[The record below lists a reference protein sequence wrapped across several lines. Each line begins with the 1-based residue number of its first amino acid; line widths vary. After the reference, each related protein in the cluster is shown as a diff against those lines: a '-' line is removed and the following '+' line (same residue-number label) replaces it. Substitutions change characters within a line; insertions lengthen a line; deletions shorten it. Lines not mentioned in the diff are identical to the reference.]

1 MDKILKEKI
10 INNIFEGIDKIIETE
25 YKHHPNESSYSVC
38 KIQEGYNDYLKI
50 TFRKGKINYFRNDF
64 DWDTTPNLKMTCEE
78 LKEIKRD
85 NFVEEIVPEIKS
97 KFEEIFFKYKDSF
110 LFRYKFLLI
119 LEFEGEEGLL
129 KDRTYNEEFYIE
141 NKERKEE
148 LKSKIEDYIKEVIF
162 EEKKAIKDDR
172 ECVVFVG
179 NLFDFNLMNYSENHL
194 IEIIEKILQVMKSVK
209 NRKLEKEI
217 QHDILYHL
225 GEWVDDIFLKLEPKK
240 VTEEQIDLYI
250 YKALF
255 QIKYGTYSYDTKFAC
270 EDLKNAMNK
279 YNSQKAKQYLEKG
292 TGILSDELIYYKDEN
307 LECKSNDILA
317 IIDIKIKNEIAKS
330 YEKALDFIINLLT
343 KGFPHSYAI
352 KFSSKSEKEF
362 LNIKGLAKSSTH
374 RFFRRILDFPEL
386 YDKLEIYAKT
396 AMKEFEWY
404 RDVEEGEKSLLPGS
418 YAVFGLGLYNEK
430 YFLLI
435 KEYYSKLDDEH
446 QLVHQYFIEVFIDKY
461 GITEKSLPLILIGL
475 LSGQFEKV
483 FKNLAKL
490 MKNEENKKLL
500 IKEIKKIDKYDKEA
514 ILYSIWGNKWE
525 KFFKE

>member
-1 MDKILKEKI
+1 MDKTLKEKI
-10 INNIFEGIDKIIETE
+10 INNTFEGIDKIIETE
-25 YKHHPNESSYSVC
+25 YKHHPNERPYSC
-38 KIQEGYNDYLKI
+38 CRIQEGYNDYLKI

-64 DWDTTPNLKMTCEE
+64 DWDTTPDLKITCEE
-78 LKEIKRD
+78 LREVKRD
-85 NFVEEIVPEIKS
+85 DFVEKIVPEIKS

-119 LEFEGEEGLL
+119 LEFEGEDGLL
-129 KDRTYNEEFYIE
+129 KDRTYSEDFYIE
-141 NKERKEE
+141 NKERKKD
-148 LKSKIEDYIKEVIF
+148 LKSKMEEYIKEVIF

-172 ECVVFVG
+172 ECVIFIG
-179 NLFDFNLMNYSENHL
+179 NLFDFNLMNYLENHL

-225 GEWVDDIFLKLEPKK
+225 GEWVDDIFLKSEPKK

-250 YKALF
+250 YKTLF

-270 EDLKNAMNK
+270 DDLKNAIDK
-279 YNSQKAKQYLEKG
+279 YHSQKAKQYLEKG
-292 TGILSDELIYYKDEN
+292 TGTLPDELIYCKDEN
-307 LECKSNDILA
+307 LEYKANDVLA
-317 IIDIKIKNEIAKS
+317 TVNIKIKNEVAKS
-330 YEKALDFIINLLT
+330 YEKALDFVINLLGN
-343 KGFPHSYAI
+343 GFPHSYAI

-396 AMKEFEWY
+396 AIMKEFEWY
-404 RDVEEGEKSLLPGS
+404 QDVEEEEKSLLPGS

-430 YFLLI
+430 YFPLI
-435 KEYYSKLDDEH
+435 EEYYSKLDDEH
-446 QLVHQYFIEVFIDKY
+446 QLAHKYFIETLIDRY
-461 GITEKSLPLILIGL
+461 GVTEKSLPIIFEGF
-475 LSGQFEKV
+475 LSGQFDKV

-490 MKNEENKKLL
+490 MEDEENKKLL
-500 IKEIKKIDKYDKEA
+500 REELENYGKYEKET
-514 ILYSIWGNKWE
+514 ILYSIWGNKW
-525 KFFKE
+525 KRFLS